1 MNSRNSVFI
10 ILTQSYADEFM
21 K

>member
-1 MNSRNSVFI
+1 MNPRNSVFI

>member
-1 MNSRNSVFI
+1 MNPRSSVFI